1 MTMQRVV
8 FGDDH
13 STGADIAWG
22 WLNAQ
27 DWSGWKLDVV
37 TAVQSDRVVPP
48 PEAVHM
54 HAWSPDDPRHV
65 LPAAHLEIV
74 AFLTAEQDPRVL
86 LNSCWDDSLLVIGAR
101 GTGRVA
107 EMLFGSTADW
117 LMRSPSGP
125 LLVARDASPTRSVV
139 VAVDGSHHAMA
150 AVQALSALPWV
161 GQTECQVLS
170 VINSVDDSE
179 VACREAADLLRSAGA
194 QVKVRVLELD
204 EWQVDLN
211 PARRVLEEID
221 SVHPD
226 LVVMGTTGRTGWPR
240 LWYGSVAGV
249 VAHNFDGNVL
259 LARADASA

>member
-1 MTMQRVV
+1 MTIHRVV

-27 DWSGWKLDVV
+27 EWSGWNLDVV
-37 TAVQSDRVVPP
+37 TAVQSDQVVPP
-48 PEAVHM
+48 PDAVRM
-54 HAWSPDDPRHV
+54 HAWSPDTPRHV
-65 LPAAHLEIV
+65 LPEAHLASV
-74 AFLTAEQDPRVL
+74 AFLTAVQDPRVL

-125 LLVARDASPTRSVV
+125 LVVARDASPTRSVV

-150 AVQALSALPWV
+150 AVRALSSLPWV

-170 VINSVDDSE
+170 VNNSADDSK
-179 VACREAADLLRSAGA
+179 VACGEAADLLEGVGA
-194 QVKVRVLELD
+194 QVQVRVLELD
-204 EWQVDLN
+204 AWQADLN
-211 PARRVLEEID
+211 PARRLLEEID

-226 LVVMGTTGRTGWPR
+226 LVVMGTMGRTGWPR
-240 LWYGSVAGV
+240 LWYGSVAGA

-259 LARADASA
+259 LARADTSA